1 MNRLVRG
8 FGFEVEPTPK
18 RKQFGLKSSN
28 YLVINCHDL
37 KVVAIQ
43 VADILGF
50 SQILIFYNDFRS
62 GLKVSGSRFQVRGS
76 RFEVQGSRFEVS
88 GSRFEV

>member
-1 MNRLVRG
+1 M
-8 FGFEVEPTPK
+8 
-18 RKQFGLKSSN
+18 KQFGLNSSN

-50 SQILIFYNDFRS
+50 SQILIFYNHFS
-62 GLKVSGSRFQVRGS
+62 EWAQP
-76 RFEVQGSRFEVS
+76 
-88 GSRFEV
+88 